1 MKDIFDNKNFDEK
14 DDFLEVMIK
23 DAIFRIRR
31 DYDRTDGKIFLA
43 FSGGKDSTVL
53 AHLIMMADL
62 PTHIPFVYSDTG
74 IELDAIKKF
83 VNNFPYDNII
93 KVKPR
98 KPFAQ
103 VLKDYGKPCISKLK
117 SECLSTYQKH
127 IDDPFSTA
135 RCRQMITGIRERAGV
150 LMPESRNSTKLA
162 NKHMHFLHPDTE
174 FKIANKCCQH
184 LKKIPFQDFEKENDM
199 RGSFS
204 GVRTA
209 EGGVRSIQYSSCVN
223 IKHKNGKEYYQSM
236 PIIDWTDEMVDL
248 FIKKYDIEISEAYTV
263 YGCKRTGCS
272 ACPFSKNV
280 KQDLKV
286 LWDYEPLKY
295 KAMMK
300 WLKDVYMYQEIECDW
315 DEEYTK
321 EYNERKPIIEQRRQ
335 EMMDKFR
342 PEQKNKR

>member
-1 MKDIFDNKNFDEK
+1 MKDIFNNKEFNE
-14 DDFLEVMIK
+14 DDDYLQMAID
-23 DAIFRIRR
+23 DALFRIRR
-31 DYDRTDGKIFLA
+31 DYNRSGGKIYLS

-53 AHLIMMADL
+53 AHLIMMANL
-62 PTHIPFVYSDTG
+62 ETHIPFVYSDTG

-103 VLKDYGKPCISKLK
+103 VLKENGKPAINKIRANHLGV
-117 SECLSTYQKH
+117 YQNH
-127 IDDPFSTA
+127 MDAPFESRTA
-135 RCRQMITGIRERAGV
+135 RQMITGIREKDGV
-150 LMPESRNSTKLA
+150 QMTGQICKVKLA

-174 FKIANKCCQH
+174 FKISNSCCMY
-184 LKKIPFQDFEKENDM
+184 LKKYPFKDFEKEHDM

-204 GVRTA
+204 GVRSA
-209 EGGVRSIQYSSCVN
+209 EGGVRSMQYSSCVN
-223 IKHKNGKEYYQSM
+223 IKHKNGKEFYQSM

-315 DEEYTK
+315 DEEYIK

-342 PEQKNKR
+342 SKNKKN